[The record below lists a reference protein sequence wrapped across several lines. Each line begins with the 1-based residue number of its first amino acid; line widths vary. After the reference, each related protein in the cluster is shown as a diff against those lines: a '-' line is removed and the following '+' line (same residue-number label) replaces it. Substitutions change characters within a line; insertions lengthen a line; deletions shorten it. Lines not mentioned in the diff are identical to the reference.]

1 MLKHYWSRGRLIL
14 LLILIVLAFL
24 SRRIV
29 GGTDGD

>member
-1 MLKHYWSRGRLIL
+1 VGLANAQSVIL